1 MTQRI
6 RITVLMTVL
15 LLQACATNTVSQRAP
30 GPVTKRAPSP
40 SSSAERLPPRTTPPP
55 PSTPARPA
63 SPSEPARTSDSP
75 AVVALLDRAEQQ
87 HQGRDLEAA
96 AISLERALRIEP
108 RNPTLWQR
116 MATVRLE
123 QGQWEQAIQMAA
135 RSNSYA
141 GRYSGLRARNWQI
154 IAEAR
159 RAQGDVQ
166 GAADA
171 EFKARQLE

>member
-1 MTQRI
+1 MTNFI
-6 RITVLMTVL
+6 RMALLMTVI
-15 LLQACATNTVSQRAP
+15 LLQACATNTVSQRYP
-30 GPVTKRAPSP
+30 GPVSKRAPSGP
-40 SSSAERLPPRTTPPP
+40 STEGMPHSTAPLPPTTPPM
-55 PSTPARPA
+55 PA

-75 AVVALLDRAEQQ
+75 AVVALLERAEQQ
-87 HQGRDLEAA
+87 HQGQDLESAA
-96 AISLERALRIEP
+96 ASLERALRIEP

-116 MATVRLE
+116 LATVRLE
-123 QGQWEQAIQMAA
+123 QGQWDQAIQMAA

-166 GAADA
+166 GAAEA
-171 EFKARQLE
+171 ELKARQLE